1 MIVCAAVKFLITK
14 TNRECILCGIRHG
27 DCFSQIAD
35 LGLKKGVDYKI
46 LCEGFMDAQHN
57 FYTREDAFNLTLANG
72 QLSASTRQLK
82 RERNE
87 KELYSE
93 DLY

>member
-1 MIVCAAVKFLITK
+1 M
-14 TNRECILCGIRHG
+14 
-27 DCFSQIAD
+27 AD

-57 FYTREDAFNLTLANG
+57 FYTREDAFNFTLANG

-87 KELYSE
+87 KGQDYLGWTIEVVLGWTK
-93 DLY
+93 LRRPRAGQRP